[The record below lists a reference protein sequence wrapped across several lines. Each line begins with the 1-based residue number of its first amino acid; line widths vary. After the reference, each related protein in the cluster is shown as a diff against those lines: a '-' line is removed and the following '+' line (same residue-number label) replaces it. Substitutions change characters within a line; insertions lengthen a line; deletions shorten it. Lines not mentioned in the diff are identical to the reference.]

1 MDEHDSYLEHIPI
14 ADEHGIVH
22 RVDVRIICK
31 GMVCPY
37 VTLRSPLA
45 ANYVGYQTL
54 MRDLDDCS
62 KILNYLAETTTADQV
77 VQNALWESFITK
89 YGRCFTDTAGRK
101 TKLDNNDITK
111 SAPNEIVWA
120 SAHLIKERHQF
131 TAHAGLSD
139 SDIMEGRLALLS
151 PQLGKSLVR
160 IYVSGSRVTKP
171 SEELTLL
178 FQQLIAHVKKQ
189 VDLKLGKVL
198 SKLMKEM
205 SEKDIEDLYNQSIS
219 IIS

>member
-1 MDEHDSYLEHIPI
+1 MTEHDSYLEHIPI

-22 RVDVRIICK
+22 RIDVRIICK
-31 GMVCPY
+31 EMVCPY
-37 VTLRSPLA
+37 VAIKSPLA
-45 ANYVGYQTL
+45 TQYVGYQTL
-54 MRDLDDCS
+54 MRDLEDCS
-62 KILNYLAETTTADQV
+62 KILNYLIETTNGNEV

-89 YGRCFTDTAGRK
+89 YGRCFADTAGRK

-111 SAPNEIVWA
+111 GAPNDIVWA

-160 IYVSGSRVTKP
+160 IYISGSRVTKP
-171 SEELTLL
+171 SGELTVL

-189 VDLKLGKVL
+189 VDLKLDKAL
-198 SKLMKEM
+198 SKLMREM
-205 SEKDIEDLYNQSIS
+205 SEKDIEELYNESIS